1 MNNPDSM
8 NKTPRATRYDIMP
21 NPEVYQKVLGKPV
34 KSFPPT
40 ELGSAKRMEYYF
52 GEYIRY
58 VSPAKRWYI
67 WYGDRWRP
75 EQAGETMR
83 LAKILPHLI
92 TLEANAERNLDRQ
105 KKLYKHAESCQSLR
119 VLSNVIKLLQT
130 EAAVVARPEDFD
142 TQKDLVNLLNGTINL
157 STGIL
162 EPHQPSNFL
171 SRQMP
176 VVFDPQAQCPTWD
189 SFLMHAMDGNAEMI
203 EYLQEVFGYCLT
215 ESTAE
220 RCLFYLY
227 GEGRTGK
234 STLLNVWRNIMG
246 DYSQNMAPH
255 SLVAQKYPGA
265 INNDIARMQNVRMV
279 TAIETDSDQS
289 FSEALVKQLTG
300 GTDTVSARFLYAEY
314 FDFVPIAKI
323 FVASN
328 HLMGIKG
335 SDEAI
340 WDRIRL
346 IPFNVRVAED
356 KQDKGL
362 FEKLLMEKAG
372 IFN

>member
-1 MNNPDSM
+1 M
-8 NKTPRATRYDIMP
+8 
-21 NPEVYQKVLGKPV
+21 Q
-34 KSFPPT
+34 
-40 ELGSAKRMEYYF
+40 
-52 GEYIRY
+52 
-58 VSPAKRWYI
+58 
-67 WYGDRWRP
+67 
-75 EQAGETMR
+75 
-83 LAKILPHLI
+83 
-92 TLEANAERNLDRQ
+92 
-105 KKLYKHAESCQSLR
+105 
-119 VLSNVIKLLQT
+119 
-130 EAAVVARPEDFD
+130 
-142 TQKDLVNLLNGTINL
+142 
-157 STGIL
+157 
-162 EPHQPSNFL
+162 
-171 SRQMP
+171 
-176 VVFDPQAQCPTWD
+176 
-189 SFLMHAMDGNAEMI
+189 AMDGNTEMI
-203 EYLQEVFGYCLT
+203 DYLQEVFGYCLT

-234 STLLNVWRNIMG
+234 STLLNVWRKIMG

-300 GTDTVSARFLYAEY
+300 GTDMVSARFLYSEY
-314 FDFVPIAKI
+314 FDFVPVAKI

-335 SDEAI
+335 SDEAV

-356 KQDKGL
+356 KQDKDL
-362 FEKLLMEKAG
+362 FEKLLKEKAG
-372 IFN
+372 IFNWALEGHRRWQIRGALLHPQVMKIALAQYRAEVDVVGDFLAGACINSPNSDIVAGEIFDAFKAWCEQSCVEPVTKSAFGRYLKHKGYKSKRGTKGVRMWHGLQYISSDSKQGLKIVGKDVA